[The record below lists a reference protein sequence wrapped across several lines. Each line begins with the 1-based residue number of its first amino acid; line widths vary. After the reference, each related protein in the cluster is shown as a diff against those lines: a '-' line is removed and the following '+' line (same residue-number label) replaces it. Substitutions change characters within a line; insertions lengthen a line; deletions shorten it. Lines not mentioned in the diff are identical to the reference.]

1 MKFLGKLYNDTN
13 IIYII
18 IQYYS
23 FKKNMSTEKNFT
35 RNKETFVSV
44 CCGYQEARYF
54 IEYQLKCFCFFHNQ
68 LFLKR
73 LWLTLGL
80 SVDG

>member
-35 RNKETFVSV
+35 TNKETFVSV
-44 CCGYQEARYF
+44 SCGYQEGIIFTNF
-54 IEYQLKCFCFFHNQ
+54 IIAC
-68 LFLKR
+68 
-73 LWLTLGL
+73 
-80 SVDG
+80 